1 MLTIAELKRY
11 DRQISLDE
19 IGPAGQ
25 EKLKQAKVFICGAGG
40 LGSPAALYLA
50 AAGIGSIKIIDHD
63 RVSLSNLNRQILHGD
78 SDIDRFKV
86 DSARDSLLRINP
98 GITIETSTETLTS
111 DNASSLVAGSGVIID
126 ALDNLD
132 TRRILN
138 RTAVK
143 LCIPLIHGAVNGFEG
158 RALTILPGRSAC
170 LRCMHSG
177 PLPESGKFSVIG
189 VTPAV
194 IGAIQATEAIKLLL
208 GIGDLLLNRLI
219 VFDGLTLRWTEFKLK
234 INPECDHCAH
244 LQQKEERSASESA

>member
-1 MLTIAELKRY
+1 MLTIAEKERY
-11 DRQISLDE
+11 DRQIWLEE

-50 AAGIGSIKIIDHD
+50 AAGIGAVKIIDHD

-86 DSARDSLLRINP
+86 DSARDCLNRLNP
-98 GITIETSTETLTS
+98 LVTIETFTETLTA
-111 DNASSLVAGSGVIID
+111 DNAAVLLTGSDVVID

-138 RTAVK
+138 KAAMN

-158 RALTILPGRSAC
+158 RVLTILPGRSAC
-170 LRCMHSG
+170 LRCMHDG
-177 PLPESGKFSVIG
+177 PSAPSGKFPIIG

-219 VFDGLTLRWTEFKLK
+219 VYDGLRLRWTEFKVKL
-234 INPECDHCAH
+234 NPDCDHCGH
-244 LQQKEERSASESA
+244 LQQKEGS